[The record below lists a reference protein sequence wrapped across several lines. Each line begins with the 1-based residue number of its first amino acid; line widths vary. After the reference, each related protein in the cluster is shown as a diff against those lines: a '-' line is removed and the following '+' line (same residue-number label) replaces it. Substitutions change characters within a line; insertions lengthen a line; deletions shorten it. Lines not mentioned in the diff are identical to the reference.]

1 MALWRRR
8 PRRKHRLRNFLII
21 VALAALVVSY
31 RLVER
36 IGPEQKPGERFT
48 VKRVLDGDTMEL
60 TGGDRLRLL
69 SIDTPEKGEK
79 LHDEAMY
86 LLADVAQ
93 GKAGRIE
100 FAQNRRDRYG
110 RLLGY
115 LYVDDTLLVN
125 KTILD
130 SGLAYVYLFEDT
142 DLRRPEVK
150 LMLDA
155 QRNAMARHA
164 GLWSIRRTPEPYYV
178 ATERSFRLHRPSCNA
193 VKNLR
198 PGHYRKFA
206 TREEGLAEGLS
217 PCRNCK
223 P

>member
-1 MALWRRR
+1 MVILRKQPKRRR
-8 PRRKHRLRNFLII
+8 RLWSFLVI
-21 VALAALVVSY
+21 VLLAVVVVSY
-31 RLVER
+31 RLTER
-36 IGPEQKPGERFT
+36 VGPEKRPGDRFT
-48 VKRVLDGDTMEL
+48 VKRVIDGDTVEL
-60 TGGDRLRLL
+60 LGGDKLRLL

-86 LLADVAQ
+86 LLAALAQ
-93 GKAGRIE
+93 GKSGRLE
-100 FAQNRRDRYG
+100 FAKTRRDRYG

-130 SGLAYVYLFEDT
+130 SGLAYLYLFEDT
-142 DLRRPEVK
+142 DLQRPEVK
-150 LMLDA
+150 RMLES
-155 QRNAMARHA
+155 QRGAIARHA
-164 GLWSIRRTPEPYYV
+164 GLWSFTRVPEEYYV
-178 ATERSFRLHRPSCNA
+178 ATERSFRLHRPSCKS
-193 VKNLR
+193 VDNLK

-206 TREEGLAEGLS
+206 TREEGLGEGLS

>member
-1 MALWRRR
+1 MAWGRRR
-8 PRRKHRLRNFLII
+8 PKRKRWLRNFLII
-21 VALAALVVSY
+21 SGLAALVVSY

-36 IGPEQKPGERFT
+36 IGPEKKPGERFT

-86 LLADVAQ
+86 LLADIAQ

-115 LYVDDTLLVN
+115 FYVDDTLLVN
-125 KTILD
+125 KMILD
-130 SGLAYVYLFEDT
+130 SGLAYLYLFEDT
-142 DLRRPEVK
+142 EMERPEVRR
-150 LMLDA
+150 MLEA
-155 QRNAMARHA
+155 QRNAMSRHA
-164 GLWSIRRTPEPYYV
+164 GIWSIHHSPEAYYV
-178 ATERSFRLHRPSCNA
+178 ATERSFRLHRPSCKSA
-193 VKNLR
+193 KNLR
-198 PGHYRKFA
+198 PGHFRKFT